1 RAPAPGLAEPA
12 NVEDCTMWLRLR
24 LRLRRGLARPRWP
37 PVRHVPPMSRRATR
51 KRKGDVHLL
60 DIAFFDRARRFVE

>member
-1 RAPAPGLAEPA
+1 MHDVVTAAAA
-12 NVEDCTMWLRLR
+12 AAAAAAA
-24 LRLRRGLARPRWP
+24 RRGLARPRWP